1 MVVNNSVGVTCHT
14 HIFINIVYIHYIE
27 MGFFQNSRLK
37 ASELVQQAVE
47 YLVVKYEQAANVFTP
62 ASPFGQLLSVISNIA
77 ELIFTYISHT
87 AEELNIRT
95 AQNIESI
102 QGLAQLAGHEA
113 YRGGSAYGVMGIKLN
128 TSNDFEGNHIK
139 IKNFSKF
146 AINDTGCVYFMNLP
160 TDSIK
165 LSVGGNSFVSVPFM
179 QGEIESQTFTSNGT
193 PLQSFNPVIKGMT
206 DHDNVAVRVNGKEWK
221 KVNSL
226 YDMPAYDDDNPEA
239 SECFVVKTSP
249 TIGISIFFGNN
260 SFGQIP
266 LAGALIEVVYIR
278 TSGMAGNSNSTGL
291 TYTFIDMGIDEYG
304 NEVDLNEVL
313 IVETIAPPMLGTNYE
328 NPEFT
333 KAIAPKASKS
343 FVLATPEN
351 YVSFLSKYNQYSFI
365 YAYHTKDDDDITDD
379 NVIYLKI
386 IPNIKK
392 KLSSSEDY
400 FEVPVSE
407 FVLDKYEKESLMGA
421 LENSGRMLIGT
432 EVEIVDPEVKYFTIN
447 IILRYFENVD
457 RSSISSNIRSLLNKY
472 FLNISRS
479 DIIPKSDL
487 ISLVESI
494 EGVDTCDVFFVSK
507 DNEMAKKNGY
517 YYDEFGD
524 IINVPKNEDPQV
536 GFDLYGNL
544 VMDKGC
550 VYVPRG
556 GWKDANDNYYT
567 VTPEEGK
574 IGPLN
579 IFFDTPVDS
588 SSYNIEMQRKLNNL
602 LK

>member
-1 MVVNNSVGVTCHT
+1 
-14 HIFINIVYIHYIE
+14 

-226 YDMPAYDDDNPEA
+226 YDMPAYDDYNPEA

-266 LAGALIEVVYIR
+266 PSGALIEVVYIR
-278 TSGMAGNSNSTGL
+278 TSGMVGNSNSTGL

-536 GFDLYGNL
+536 GFDSYGNL

>member
-1 MVVNNSVGVTCHT
+1 MDVISHPF
-14 HIFINIVYIHYIE
+14 FINILYIHYIE

-37 ASELVQQAVE
+37 ASDLVQQAVE
-47 YLVVKYEQAANVFTP
+47 YLVIKYEQAANVFTP

-102 QGLAQLAGHEA
+102 QGLAQLSGHEA
-113 YRGGSAYGVMGIKLN
+113 HRGGSAYGTMSIKLN
-128 TSNDFEGNHIK
+128 TSNDFGGNHLK

-146 AINDTGCVYFMNLP
+146 IIEETGCLYFFNLP
-160 TDSIK
+160 TDSVK
-165 LSVGGNSFVSVPFM
+165 LSVGGSFVSAQFM
-179 QGEIESQTFTSNGT
+179 QGEIETQTFTSDGT

-206 DHDNVAVRVNGKEWK
+206 DHDNVAVRVNGKVWK
-221 KVNSL
+221 KVDSL
-226 YDMPAYDDDNPEA
+226 YDMPAYDDDNEEA
-239 SECFVVKTSP
+239 SECFIVKTSP
-249 TIGISIFFGNN
+249 TIGISIFFGND
-260 SFGQIP
+260 SFGKIP
-266 LAGALIEVVYIR
+266 PAGAIIEVVYIK
-278 TSGMAGNSNSTGL
+278 TSGVSGNSNSTGL
-291 TYTFIDMGIDEYG
+291 TYTFVDMGIDEYG

-351 YVSFLSKYNQYSFI
+351 YVNFLSKYNQFSFI
-365 YAYHTKDDDDITDD
+365 YAYNNKDDDEIYDS
-379 NVIYLKI
+379 NVIYLKV

-400 FEVPVSE
+400 FDVPVSE
-407 FVLDKYEKESLMGA
+407 FVLDEFEKESLIGA
-421 LENSGRMLIGT
+421 LENSGRMLMGT
-432 EVEIVDPEVKYFTIN
+432 EIEIVEPEIKYFTIN
-447 IILRYFENVD
+447 IMLRYFEGVD
-457 RSSISSNIRSLLNKY
+457 RSSISSNIRSVLSKY
-472 FLNISRS
+472 FLNINRS

-487 ISLVESI
+487 ISLI
-494 EGVDTCDVFFVSK
+494 EGINGVDTCDVFFMSK
-507 DNEMAKKNGY
+507 DNEMAKRRKY
-517 YYDEFGD
+517 YYDRFGD
-524 IINVPKNEDPQV
+524 SIPVGDNEDPQV
-536 GFDLYGNL
+536 GFDSYGNI

-550 VYVPRG
+550 IYVPRG
-556 GWKDANDNYYT
+556 GWRDANDNYYT
-567 VTPEEGK
+567 VTPEDGK

-579 IFFDTPVDS
+579 IFFDTPVRNS
-588 SSYNIEMQRKLNNL
+588 TYNIEMQRKLNNL

>member
-1 MVVNNSVGVTCHT
+1 
-14 HIFINIVYIHYIE
+14 

-37 ASELVQQAVE
+37 ASDLVQQAVE

-206 DHDNVAVRVNGKEWK
+206 DHDNIAVRVNGKEWK

-291 TYTFIDMGIDEYG
+291 SYTFIDMGVDEYG

-574 IGPLN
+574 IGTLN

>member
-1 MVVNNSVGVTCHT
+1 
-14 HIFINIVYIHYIE
+14 

-47 YLVVKYEQAANVFTP
+47 YLVIKYEQATHVFTP
-62 ASPFGQLLSVISNIA
+62 ASPFGQLLVVISNIA

-87 AEELNIRT
+87 AEEMSIRT

-102 QGLAQLAGHEA
+102 QGLAQLTGHEA
-113 YRGGSAYGVMGIKLN
+113 YRGGSAYGVMGVKLN

-146 AINDTGCVYFMNLP
+146 TIDETGCVYFMNLP

-165 LSVGGNSFVSVPFM
+165 LSVGGNSFVSIPFM

-193 PLQSFNPVIKGMT
+193 ALQSFNPVVKGMT

-226 YDMPAYDDDNPEA
+226 YDMPAYDSDNPEA
-239 SECFVVKTSP
+239 SECFIVKTSP
-249 TIGISIFFGNN
+249 TIGISIFFGND

-266 LAGALIEVVYIR
+266 PAGALIEVVYIK
-278 TSGMAGNSNSTGL
+278 TEGLIGNSNFTGL
-291 TYTFIDMGIDEYG
+291 TYTFIDMGMDEYG
-304 NEVDLNEVL
+304 NEVNLNDVL

-351 YVSFLSKYNQYSFI
+351 YISFLSKYNQYSFI
-365 YAYHTKDDDDITDD
+365 YAYHTKDDDDIVDD
-379 NVIYLKI
+379 NVIYLKV

-392 KLSSSEDY
+392 KLTSSEDY

-407 FVLDKYEKESLMGA
+407 FVLDKYEKESLLA
-421 LENSGRMLIGT
+421 AIENSGRMLIGS
-432 EVEIVDPEVKYFTIN
+432 EVEIVDPEVKYFIIN
-447 IILRYFENVD
+447 VVLRYFENVD
-457 RSSISSNIRSLLNKY
+457 KSSISSNIRSLLNKY

-487 ISLVESI
+487 ISLIESI
-494 EGVDTCDVFFVSK
+494 EGVDTCDVFFISK
-507 DNEMAKKNGY
+507 DNEMAKKRGY
-517 YYDEFGD
+517 YYDEYGD
-524 IINVPKNEDPQV
+524 AINIGKGEDPQV
-536 GFDLYGNL
+536 GFDVYGNI
-544 VMDKGC
+544 VMDRGC
-550 VYVPRG
+550 IYVPRG

-567 VTPEEGK
+567 VTPEDGK
-574 IGPLN
+574 MGPLN
-579 IFFDTPVDS
+579 IFFDAPVS
-588 SSYNIEMQRKLNNL
+588 NSSYNIEMQRKLNNL

>member
-1 MVVNNSVGVTCHT
+1 
-14 HIFINIVYIHYIE
+14 

-37 ASELVQQAVE
+37 ASDLVQQAVE
-47 YLVVKYEQAANVFTP
+47 YLVVKYEQAAHVFTP
-62 ASPFGQLLSVISNIA
+62 ASPFGQLLVVISNIA

-102 QGLAQLAGHEA
+102 QGLAQLTGHEA

-128 TSNDFEGNHIK
+128 TSNDFEGNHVT

-146 AINDTGCVYFMNLP
+146 TINETGCIYFMNLP

-165 LSVGGNSFVSVPFM
+165 LTVGNSSFVSVPFM
-179 QGEIESQTFTSNGT
+179 QGEVESQTFTSNGT
-193 PLQSFNPVIKGMT
+193 ALQSFNPVIKGMT
-206 DHDNVAVRVNGKEWK
+206 DHNNVAVRVNGKEWR
-221 KVNSL
+221 KVDSL
-226 YDMPAYDDDNPEA
+226 YDMPTYDDDNPEA
-239 SECFVVKTSP
+239 SECFIVKTSP
-249 TIGISIFFGNN
+249 TIGISIFFGND

-266 LAGALIEVVYIR
+266 PDGAIIDVVYIK
-278 TSGMAGNSNSTGL
+278 TSGMSGNSNSTGL
-291 TYTFIDMGIDEYG
+291 TYSFIDNGLDEYG
-304 NEVDLNEVL
+304 NEVNLNDVL
-313 IVETIAPPMLGTNYE
+313 IIETIAPPMLGTNYE
-328 NPEFT
+328 DPEFT

-343 FVLATPEN
+343 FILATPES

-365 YAYHTKDDDDITDD
+365 YAYHTKDDDNEYDD
-379 NVIYLKI
+379 NVIYLKV

-407 FVLDKYEKESLMGA
+407 FVLDAFEKESLIAA

-447 IILRYFENVD
+447 IVLRYFENVD
-457 RSSISSNIRSLLNKY
+457 KSSISSNIRSMLNKY
-472 FLNISRS
+472 FLNINRS

-487 ISLVESI
+487 ISLVEGI
-494 EGVDTCDVFFVSK
+494 DGVDTCDVFFMSR
-507 DNEMAKKNGY
+507 DNEMAKRNGY
-517 YYDEFGD
+517 YYDPLGD
-524 IINVPKNEDPQV
+524 IIHVGKNEDPQV
-536 GFDLYGNL
+536 GFDSYGNI

-550 VYVPRG
+550 IYVPRG
-556 GWKDANDNYYT
+556 GWRDANDNYYT
-567 VTPEEGK
+567 ITPEEGK
-574 IGPLN
+574 MGPLN
-579 IFFDTPVDS
+579 IIFDTPVNN

>member
-1 MVVNNSVGVTCHT
+1 
-14 HIFINIVYIHYIE
+14 

-47 YLVVKYEQAANVFTP
+47 YLVVKYEQATHVFTP
-62 ASPFGQLLSVISNIA
+62 ASPFGQLLVVISNIA

-87 AEELNIRT
+87 AEEMSIRT

-102 QGLAQLAGHEA
+102 QGLAQLTGHEA
-113 YRGGSAYGVMGIKLN
+113 YRGGSAYGVMGVKLN

-146 AINDTGCVYFMNLP
+146 TIDETGCVYFMNLP

-165 LSVGGNSFVSVPFM
+165 LSVGGNSFVSIPFM

-193 PLQSFNPVIKGMT
+193 ALQSFNPVVKGMT

-226 YDMPAYDDDNPEA
+226 YDMPAYDSDNPEA
-239 SECFVVKTSP
+239 SECFIVKTSP
-249 TIGISIFFGNN
+249 TIGISIFFGND

-266 LAGALIEVVYIR
+266 PAGALIEVVYIK
-278 TSGMAGNSNSTGL
+278 TEGLIGNSNFTGL
-291 TYTFIDMGIDEYG
+291 TYTFIDMGMDEYG
-304 NEVDLNEVL
+304 NEVNLNDVL

-351 YVSFLSKYNQYSFI
+351 YISFLSKYNQYSFI
-365 YAYHTKDDDDITDD
+365 YAYHTKDDEDITDD
-379 NVIYLKI
+379 NVIYLKV

-407 FVLDKYEKESLMGA
+407 FVLDKYEKESLMA
-421 LENSGRMLIGT
+421 AIENSGRMLIGS
-432 EVEIVDPEVKYFTIN
+432 EVEIVDPEVKYFIIN
-447 IILRYFENVD
+447 VVLRYFENVD
-457 RSSISSNIRSLLNKY
+457 KSSISSNIRSLLNKY

-487 ISLVESI
+487 ISLIESI
-494 EGVDTCDVFFVSK
+494 EGVDTCDVFFISK
-507 DNEMAKKNGY
+507 DNEMAKKRGY
-517 YYDEFGD
+517 YFDEYGD
-524 IINVPKNEDPQV
+524 TINIGKGEDPQV
-536 GFDLYGNL
+536 GFDVYGNI

-550 VYVPRG
+550 IYVPRG

-567 VTPEEGK
+567 VTPEDGK
-574 IGPLN
+574 MGPLN
-579 IFFDTPVDS
+579 IFFDAPVS
-588 SSYNIEMQRKLNNL
+588 NSSYNIEMQRKLNNL

>member
-1 MVVNNSVGVTCHT
+1 
-14 HIFINIVYIHYIE
+14 

-37 ASELVQQAVE
+37 ASDLVQQAVE

-146 AINDTGCVYFMNLP
+146 SINETGCVYFMNLP

-193 PLQSFNPVIKGMT
+193 ALQSFNPVIKGMT
-206 DHDNVAVRVNGKEWK
+206 DHDNIAVRVNGKEWR

-239 SECFVVKTSP
+239 SECFIIKTSP
-249 TIGISIFFGNN
+249 TIGISIFFGND

-266 LAGALIEVVYIR
+266 PEGALIEVVYIK
-278 TSGMAGNSNSTGL
+278 TSGMSGNSNSMGL

-328 NPEFT
+328 DPEFT

-421 LENSGRMLIGT
+421 LENSGRMLIGS

-447 IILRYFENVD
+447 IIIRYFENVD

-472 FLNISRS
+472 FLNINRS

-494 EGVDTCDVFFVSK
+494 EGVDTCDVFFVNK
-507 DNEMAKKNGY
+507 DNEMAKRNGY

-524 IINVPKNEDPQV
+524 MILVGKNEDPQV
-536 GFDLYGNL
+536 GFDIYGNI

-588 SSYNIEMQRKLNNL
+588 TSYNIEMQRKLNKL

>member
-1 MVVNNSVGVTCHT
+1 
-14 HIFINIVYIHYIE
+14 

-37 ASELVQQAVE
+37 ASDLVQQAVE

-146 AINDTGCVYFMNLP
+146 SINETGCVYFMNLP

-193 PLQSFNPVIKGMT
+193 ALQSFNPVIKGMT
-206 DHDNVAVRVNGKEWK
+206 DHDNIAVRVNGKEWR

-239 SECFVVKTSP
+239 SECFIVKTSP
-249 TIGISIFFGNN
+249 TIGISIFFGND

-266 LAGALIEVVYIR
+266 PEGALIEVVYIK
-278 TSGMAGNSNSTGL
+278 TSGMSGNSNSMGL

-328 NPEFT
+328 DPEFT

-421 LENSGRMLIGT
+421 LENSGRMLIGS

-447 IILRYFENVD
+447 IIIRYFENVD

-472 FLNISRS
+472 FLNINRS

-494 EGVDTCDVFFVSK
+494 EGVDTCDVFFVNK
-507 DNEMAKKNGY
+507 DNEMAKRNGY

-524 IINVPKNEDPQV
+524 MILVGKNEDPQV
-536 GFDLYGNL
+536 GFDIYGNI

-588 SSYNIEMQRKLNNL
+588 TSYNIEMQRKLNKL

>member
-1 MVVNNSVGVTCHT
+1 
-14 HIFINIVYIHYIE
+14 

-37 ASELVQQAVE
+37 ASDLVQQAVE

-146 AINDTGCVYFMNLP
+146 SINETGCVYFMNLP

-193 PLQSFNPVIKGMT
+193 ALQSFNPVIKGMT
-206 DHDNVAVRVNGKEWK
+206 DHDNIAVRVNGKEWR

-239 SECFVVKTSP
+239 SECFIVKTSP
-249 TIGISIFFGNN
+249 TIGISIFFGND

-266 LAGALIEVVYIR
+266 PEGALIEVVYIK
-278 TSGMAGNSNSTGL
+278 TSGISGNSNSMGL

-304 NEVDLNEVL
+304 NEVDLNEVV
-313 IVETIAPPMLGTNYE
+313 IVDTSAPPMLGTNYE
-328 NPEFT
+328 DPEFT

-421 LENSGRMLIGT
+421 LENSGRMLIGS

-447 IILRYFENVD
+447 IIIRYFENVD

-472 FLNISRS
+472 FLNINRS

-494 EGVDTCDVFFVSK
+494 EGVDTCDVFFVNK
-507 DNEMAKKNGY
+507 DNEMAKRNGY

-524 IINVPKNEDPQV
+524 MILVGKNEDPQV
-536 GFDLYGNL
+536 GFDIYGNI

-588 SSYNIEMQRKLNNL
+588 TSYNIEMQRKLNKL

>member
-1 MVVNNSVGVTCHT
+1 
-14 HIFINIVYIHYIE
+14 

-37 ASELVQQAVE
+37 ASDLVQQAVE

-102 QGLAQLAGHEA
+102 QGLAHLAGHEA
-113 YRGGSAYGVMGIKLN
+113 HRGGAAYGVMGIKLN
-128 TSNDFEGNHIK
+128 TSNDFDGNHVK

-146 AINDTGCVYFMNLP
+146 TIAETGCVYFMNLP

-165 LSVGGNSFVSVPFM
+165 LSVGGNSFISVPFM

-193 PLQSFNPVIKGMT
+193 ALQSFNPVIKGMT

-221 KVNSL
+221 KVDSL
-226 YDMPAYDDDNPEA
+226 YDMPAYDDDNPDK
-239 SECFVVKTSP
+239 SECFIVKTSP
-249 TIGISIFFGNN
+249 TVGISIFFGNDN
-260 SFGQIP
+260 FGKIP
-266 LAGALIEVVYIR
+266 PAGALIEVVYIK
-278 TSGMAGNSNSTGL
+278 TSGIVGNSRSTGL
-291 TYTFIDMGIDEYG
+291 SYTFIDMGIDEYG

-328 NPEFT
+328 DPEFT

-365 YAYHTKDDDDITDD
+365 YAYHTKDDDNITDD
-379 NVIYLKI
+379 NVIYLKV
-386 IPNIKK
+386 IPDIKK
-392 KLSSSEDY
+392 KLSNSEDY

-407 FVLDKYEKESLMGA
+407 FVLDKYEKESLMAA
-421 LENSGRMLIGT
+421 LENSGRILIGT

-447 IILRYFENVD
+447 IILRYFENID
-457 RSSISSNIRSLLNKY
+457 RSSISSNIRSVLNKY

-487 ISLVESI
+487 ISLIEGI
-494 EGVDTCDVFFVSK
+494 EGVDACDVFFMSR
-507 DNEMAKKNGY
+507 DNEIAKRNGY
-517 YYDEFGD
+517 YYDEYGD
-524 IINVPKNEDPQV
+524 MINVSKNEDPQL
-536 GFDLYGNL
+536 GFDSYGNL
-544 VMDKGC
+544 VMNKGC

-556 GWKDANDNYYT
+556 GWKDAYDNYYT

-574 IGPLN
+574 MGPLN
-579 IFFDTPVDS
+579 IFFQDPVDS
-588 SSYNIEMQRKLNNL
+588 SAYNIEMQRKLNNL

>member
-1 MVVNNSVGVTCHT
+1 
-14 HIFINIVYIHYIE
+14 

-37 ASELVQQAVE
+37 ASDLVQQAVE

-146 AINDTGCVYFMNLP
+146 SINETGCVYFMNLP
-160 TDSIK
+160 TDTIK

-193 PLQSFNPVIKGMT
+193 ALQSFNPVIKGMT
-206 DHDNVAVRVNGKEWK
+206 DHDNIAVRVNGKEWR

-239 SECFVVKTSP
+239 SECFIVKTSP
-249 TIGISIFFGNN
+249 TIGISIFFGND

-266 LAGALIEVVYIR
+266 PEGALIEVVYIK
-278 TSGMAGNSNSTGL
+278 TSGMSGNSNSMGL

-328 NPEFT
+328 DPEFT

-421 LENSGRMLIGT
+421 LENSGRMLIGS

-447 IILRYFENVD
+447 IIIRYFENVD

-472 FLNISRS
+472 FLNINRS

-487 ISLVESI
+487 ISLVEGI
-494 EGVDTCDVFFVSK
+494 EGVDTCDVFFVNK
-507 DNEMAKKNGY
+507 DNEMAKRNGY

-524 IINVPKNEDPQV
+524 MILVGKNEDPQV
-536 GFDLYGNL
+536 GFDIYGNI

-588 SSYNIEMQRKLNNL
+588 TSYKIEMQRKLNKL

>member
-1 MVVNNSVGVTCHT
+1 
-14 HIFINIVYIHYIE
+14 

-37 ASELVQQAVE
+37 ASDLVQQAVE

-146 AINDTGCVYFMNLP
+146 SINETGCVYFMNLP

-193 PLQSFNPVIKGMT
+193 ALQSFNPVIKGMT
-206 DHDNVAVRVNGKEWK
+206 DHDNIAVRVNGKEWR

-239 SECFVVKTSP
+239 SECFIVKTSP
-249 TIGISIFFGNN
+249 TIGISIFFGND

-266 LAGALIEVVYIR
+266 PEGALIEVVYIK
-278 TSGMAGNSNSTGL
+278 TSGIAGNSNSMGL

-328 NPEFT
+328 DPEFT

-421 LENSGRMLIGT
+421 LENSGRMLIGS

-447 IILRYFENVD
+447 IIIRYFENAD

-472 FLNISRS
+472 FLNINRS

-487 ISLVESI
+487 ISLVEGI
-494 EGVDTCDVFFVSK
+494 EGVDTCDVFFVNK
-507 DNEMAKKNGY
+507 DNEMAKRNGY

-524 IINVPKNEDPQV
+524 MILVGKNEDPQV
-536 GFDLYGNL
+536 GFDIYGNI

-588 SSYNIEMQRKLNNL
+588 TSYNIEMQRKLNKL

>member
-1 MVVNNSVGVTCHT
+1 
-14 HIFINIVYIHYIE
+14 

-47 YLVVKYEQAANVFTP
+47 YLVIKYEQATHVFTP
-62 ASPFGQLLSVISNIA
+62 ASPFGQLLVVISNIA

-87 AEELNIRT
+87 AEELSIRT

-102 QGLAQLAGHEA
+102 QGLSQLTGHEA
-113 YRGGSAYGVMGIKLN
+113 YRGGAAYGVMGVKLN

-146 AINDTGCVYFMNLP
+146 TIDETGCVYFMNLP

-165 LSVGGNSFVSVPFM
+165 LSVGGNSFISIPFM
-179 QGEIESQTFTSNGT
+179 QGEIETQTFTSNGT
-193 PLQSFNPVIKGMT
+193 ALQSFNPVVKGMT

-226 YDMPAYDDDNPEA
+226 YDMPAYDSDNPEA
-239 SECFVVKTSP
+239 SECFIVKTSP
-249 TIGISIFFGNN
+249 TIGISIFFGND

-266 LAGALIEVVYIR
+266 PAGALIEVVYIK
-278 TSGMAGNSNSTGL
+278 TEGLIGNSNFTGL
-291 TYTFIDMGIDEYG
+291 TYTFIDVGMDEYG
-304 NEVDLNEVL
+304 NEVNLNDVL
-313 IVETIAPPMLGTNYE
+313 IVETIAPPMMGTNYE

-351 YVSFLSKYNQYSFI
+351 YISFLSKYNQYSFI
-365 YAYHTKDDDDITDD
+365 YAYHTKDDEDITDD
-379 NVIYLKI
+379 NVIYLKV

-392 KLSSSEDY
+392 KLTSSEDY

-407 FVLDKYEKESLMGA
+407 FVLDKYEKESLMA
-421 LENSGRMLIGT
+421 AIENSGRMLIGT
-432 EVEIVDPEVKYFTIN
+432 EVEIVDPEVKYFIIN
-447 IILRYFENVD
+447 VVLRYFENVD
-457 RSSISSNIRSLLNKY
+457 RASISSNIRSLLNKY

-487 ISLVESI
+487 ISLIETV
-494 EGVDTCDVFFVSK
+494 EGVDTCDVFFINK
-507 DNEMAKKNGY
+507 DNEMAKKRGY
-517 YYDEFGD
+517 YYDEYGD
-524 IINVPKNEDPQV
+524 SINLGRGEDPQV
-536 GFDLYGNL
+536 GFDVYGNI
-544 VMDKGC
+544 VMDRGC
-550 VYVPRG
+550 IYVPRG

-574 IGPLN
+574 LGPLN
-579 IFFDTPVDS
+579 IFFDAPVS
-588 SSYNIEMQRKLNNL
+588 NSSYNIEMQRKLNNL

>member
-1 MVVNNSVGVTCHT
+1 
-14 HIFINIVYIHYIE
+14 

-37 ASELVQQAVE
+37 ASDLVQQAVE
-47 YLVVKYEQAANVFTP
+47 YLVIKYEQAANVFTP

-102 QGLAQLAGHEA
+102 QGLAQLAGHDA
-113 YRGGSAYGVMGIKLN
+113 HRGGAAYGVMGIKLN
-128 TSNDFEGNHIK
+128 TSNDFEGNHIN

-146 AINDTGCVYFMNLP
+146 TINDTGCVYFMNLP

-193 PLQSFNPVIKGMT
+193 ALQSFNPVIKGMT

-249 TIGISIFFGNN
+249 TIGISIFFGND

-266 LAGALIEVVYIR
+266 PSGALIEVVYIR

-407 FVLDKYEKESLMGA
+407 FVLDKYEKESLIAA

-447 IILRYFENVD
+447 IILRYFDNVD
-457 RSSISSNIRSLLNKY
+457 KSSISSNIRSLLNKY
-472 FLNISRS
+472 FLNINRS

-487 ISLVESI
+487 ISLIENI
-494 EGVDTCDVFFVSK
+494 EGVDTCDVFFMNK
-507 DNEMAKKNGY
+507 DNEIAKKNGY
-517 YYDEFGD
+517 YYDEYGD
-524 IINVPKNEDPQV
+524 IINVGKNEDPQV
-536 GFDLYGNL
+536 GFDSYGNI
-544 VMDKGC
+544 VMNKGC
-550 VYVPRG
+550 IYVPRG

-574 IGPLN
+574 MGPLN
-579 IFFDTPVDS
+579 IFFQEPVNNTA
-588 SSYNIEMQRKLNNL
+588 YNIEMQRKLNNL

>member
-1 MVVNNSVGVTCHT
+1 
-14 HIFINIVYIHYIE
+14 

-37 ASELVQQAVE
+37 ASDLVQQAVE
-47 YLVVKYEQAANVFTP
+47 YLVVKYEQTANVFTP

-113 YRGGSAYGVMGIKLN
+113 YRGGAAYGVMGIKLN
-128 TSNDFEGNHIK
+128 TTNDFEGNHVK

-146 AINDTGCVYFMNLP
+146 TINETGCIYFMNLP

-165 LSVGGNSFVSVPFM
+165 LTVGGGSFISVPFM

-206 DHDNVAVRVNGKEWK
+206 DHDNIAVRVNGKEWH
-221 KVNSL
+221 KVDSL
-226 YDMPAYDDDNPEA
+226 YDMPAYDGDTPEA
-239 SECFVVKTSP
+239 SECFIVKTSP
-249 TIGISIFFGNN
+249 TIGISIFFGND

-266 LAGALIEVVYIR
+266 PAGAIIEVVYIK
-278 TSGMAGNSNSTGL
+278 TAGMAGNSNSTGL
-291 TYTFIDMGIDEYG
+291 SYSFIDMGVDENG

-328 NPEFT
+328 DPEFT

-365 YAYHTKDDDDITDD
+365 YAYHTKYDDDITDD

-400 FEVPVSE
+400 FEVPVTE
-407 FVLDKYEKESLMGA
+407 FILDRYEKESLIGA
-421 LENSGRMLIGT
+421 IENSGRMLIGS

-447 IILRYFENVD
+447 VILRYFDTVD
-457 RSSISSNIRSLLNKY
+457 RSSITSNIRSILSKY
-472 FLNISRS
+472 FLNINRS

-487 ISLVESI
+487 ISLIESI
-494 EGVDTCDVFFVSK
+494 DGVDGCDVFFISK
-507 DNEMAKKNGY
+507 DNEMAKRNGY
-517 YYDEFGD
+517 YYNEYGD
-524 IINVPKNEDPQV
+524 MIPVGKDEDPQI
-536 GFDLYGNL
+536 GFDDYGNL
-544 VMDKGC
+544 VMNKEC

-556 GWKDANDNYYT
+556 GWKDASDNYYT

-579 IFFDTPVDS
+579 IFFQTAVNNTA
-588 SSYNIEMQRKLNNL
+588 YNIEMQRKLNNL

>member
-1 MVVNNSVGVTCHT
+1 
-14 HIFINIVYIHYIE
+14 

-37 ASELVQQAVE
+37 ASDLVQQAVE
-47 YLVVKYEQAANVFTP
+47 YLVVKYEQAASVFTP

-113 YRGGSAYGVMGIKLN
+113 YRGGAAYGVMGVKLN
-128 TSNDFEGNHIK
+128 TSNDFEGNHLT

-146 AINDTGCVYFMNLP
+146 TINETGCIYFMNLP

-165 LSVGGNSFVSVPFM
+165 LSVGGSSFITVPFM

-206 DHDNVAVRVNGKEWK
+206 DHDNIAVRVNGKEWR
-221 KVNSL
+221 KVDSL
-226 YDMPAYDDDNPEA
+226 YDMPAYDDDTPEA
-239 SECFVVKTSP
+239 SECFIVKTSP
-249 TIGISIFFGNN
+249 SIGISIFFGND

-266 LAGALIEVVYIR
+266 PAGALIEVVYIK
-278 TSGMAGNSNSTGL
+278 TVGMAGNSNSTGL
-291 TYTFIDMGIDEYG
+291 SYSFVDMGIDEQG

-328 NPEFT
+328 DPEFT

-407 FVLDKYEKESLMGA
+407 FVLDKYEKESLISA
-421 LENSGRMLIGT
+421 IENSGRMLIGS

-447 IILRYFENVD
+447 VILRYFSNVD
-457 RSSISSNIRSLLNKY
+457 RSSITSNIRSALNKY
-472 FLNISRS
+472 FLSINRS

-487 ISLVESI
+487 ISLIEVI
-494 EGVDTCDVFFVSK
+494 EGVDTCDVFFMTK
-507 DNEMAKKNGY
+507 DNEMAKKKGY
-517 YYDEFGD
+517 YYDEYGD
-524 IINVPKNEDPQV
+524 MIHVGKNEDPQV
-536 GFDLYGNL
+536 GFDSYGNL
-544 VMDKGC
+544 VMNKGC

-567 VTPEEGK
+567 LTPEDGK
-574 IGPLN
+574 MGPLN
-579 IFFDTPVDS
+579 IFFESSVDNS
-588 SSYNIEMQRKLNNL
+588 VYNIEMQRKLNNL

>member
-1 MVVNNSVGVTCHT
+1 
-14 HIFINIVYIHYIE
+14 

-37 ASELVQQAVE
+37 ASDLVQQAVE

-146 AINDTGCVYFMNLP
+146 SINETGCVYFMNLP
-160 TDSIK
+160 TDTIK

-193 PLQSFNPVIKGMT
+193 ALQSFNPVIKGMT
-206 DHDNVAVRVNGKEWK
+206 DHDNIAVRVNGKEWR

-239 SECFVVKTSP
+239 SECFIVKTSP
-249 TIGISIFFGNN
+249 TIGISIFFGND

-266 LAGALIEVVYIR
+266 PEGALIEVVYIK
-278 TSGMAGNSNSTGL
+278 TSGMAGNSNSMGL

-328 NPEFT
+328 DPEFT

-421 LENSGRMLIGT
+421 LENSGRMLIGS

-447 IILRYFENVD
+447 IIIRYFENAD

-472 FLNISRS
+472 FLNINRS

-494 EGVDTCDVFFVSK
+494 EGVDTCDVFFVNK
-507 DNEMAKKNGY
+507 DNEMAKRNGY

-524 IINVPKNEDPQV
+524 MILVGKNEDPQV
-536 GFDLYGNL
+536 GFDIYGNI

-588 SSYNIEMQRKLNNL
+588 TSYNIEMQRKLNKL

>member
-1 MVVNNSVGVTCHT
+1 
-14 HIFINIVYIHYIE
+14 
-27 MGFFQNSRLK
+27 MGFFQSSRLK
-37 ASELVQQAVE
+37 ASDLVQQAVE
-47 YLVVKYEQAANVFTP
+47 YLVIKYEQAASVFTP
-62 ASPFGQLLSVISNIA
+62 ASPFGQLLVVISNIA

-102 QGLAQLAGHEA
+102 QGLAQLTGHEA
-113 YRGGSAYGVMGIKLN
+113 HRGGSAYGVMAVKLN
-128 TSNDFEGNHIK
+128 ATNEFEGNHLK

-146 AINDTGCVYFMNLP
+146 IINETGCVYFMNLP

-165 LSVGGNSFVSVPFM
+165 LTVGGTFVSVPFM
-179 QGEIESQTFTSNGT
+179 QGEIETQTFTSNGT

-226 YDMPAYDDDNPEA
+226 YDMPIYDDDNPEA
-239 SECFVVKTSP
+239 SECFIVKTSP
-249 TIGISIFFGNN
+249 SIGISIFFGNN

-266 LAGALIEVVYIR
+266 PDGALIEVVYIK
-278 TSGMAGNSNSTGL
+278 TSGMTGNSNSTGL
-291 TYTFIDMGIDEYG
+291 SYEFIDMGIDEYG
-304 NEVDLNEVL
+304 NEVNLNEVL
-313 IVETIAPPMLGTNYE
+313 IIETIAPPMLGTDYE

-351 YVSFLSKYNQYSFI
+351 YVNFLSKYNQFSFI

-379 NVIYLKI
+379 NVVYLKI
-386 IPNIKK
+386 IPNIRK

-407 FVLDKYEKESLMGA
+407 FVLDKYERESIMAA
-421 LENSGRMLIGT
+421 LENSGRMLIGS
-432 EVEIVDPEVKYFTIN
+432 EVEIVDPEVKFFTIN
-447 IILRYFENVD
+447 VILRYFNNVD
-457 RSSISSNIRSLLNKY
+457 RSSISSNIRSVLNKY
-472 FLNISRS
+472 FLNINRS

-487 ISLVESI
+487 ISLI
-494 EGVDTCDVFFVSK
+494 EAIDGVDTCDVFFITK
-507 DNEMAKKNGY
+507 DNEMAKKNGR
-517 YYDEFGD
+517 YYDEWGFSIPVASD
-524 IINVPKNEDPQV
+524 EDPQV
-536 GFDLYGNL
+536 GFDDYGNI

-550 VYVPRG
+550 IYIPRG
-556 GWKDANDNYYT
+556 GWRDANDNYYT

-574 IGPLN
+574 MGPLN
-579 IFFDTPVDS
+579 IFFQTPVDS
-588 SSYNIEMQRKLNNL
+588 TAYNIEMQRKLNKL
-602 LK
+602 MK

>member
-1 MVVNNSVGVTCHT
+1 
-14 HIFINIVYIHYIE
+14 

-37 ASELVQQAVE
+37 ASDLVQQAVE

-62 ASPFGQLLSVISNIA
+62 ASPFGQLLNVISNIA

-113 YRGGSAYGVMGIKLN
+113 YRGGSAYGVIGIKLN

-146 AINDTGCVYFMNLP
+146 SINETGCVYFMNLP

-193 PLQSFNPVIKGMT
+193 ALQSFNPIIKGMT
-206 DHDNVAVRVNGKEWK
+206 DHDNIAVRVNGKEWR
-221 KVNSL
+221 KVYSL
-226 YDMPAYDDDNPEA
+226 YDMPAYDDDNPES
-239 SECFVVKTSP
+239 SECFIVKTSP

-266 LAGALIEVVYIR
+266 PAGALIEVVYIK
-278 TSGMAGNSNSTGL
+278 TLGMTGNSNSTGL
-291 TYTFIDMGIDEYG
+291 SYTFIDMGIDEYG

-328 NPEFT
+328 DPEFT

-365 YAYHTKDDDDITDD
+365 YAYHTKNDDNITDD

-447 IILRYFENVD
+447 VILRYFENVD
-457 RSSISSNIRSLLNKY
+457 KSSISSNIRSLLNKY

-487 ISLVESI
+487 ISLI
-494 EGVDTCDVFFVSK
+494 ENIDGVDTCDVFFVSK

-524 IINVPKNEDPQV
+524 IINVGKNEDPQV
-536 GFDLYGNL
+536 GFDSYGNI
-544 VMDKGC
+544 VMNKGC
-550 VYVPRG
+550 IYVPRG

-567 VTPEEGK
+567 ITPEEGK

-588 SSYNIEMQRKLNNL
+588 SAYNIEMQRKLNKL

>member
-1 MVVNNSVGVTCHT
+1 MGVIF
-14 HIFINIVYIHYIE
+14 HIHFFINIIYIHYIE

-47 YLVVKYEQAANVFTP
+47 YLVVKYEQTSSVFTP

-102 QGLAQLAGHEA
+102 QGLAQLTGHEA
-113 YRGGSAYGVMGIKLN
+113 YRGGAAYGVMGIKLN
-128 TSNDFEGNHIK
+128 STNDFEGNHLT

-146 AINDTGCVYFMNLP
+146 TIGETGCVYFMNLP

-165 LSVGGNSFVSVPFM
+165 LTVGAGTFISVPFM
-179 QGEIESQTFTSNGT
+179 QGEIETQTFTSNGT
-193 PLQSFNPVIKGMT
+193 ALQSFNPVIKGMT
-206 DHDNVAVRVNGKEWK
+206 DHNNIAVRVNGKEWK
-221 KVNSL
+221 KVESL
-226 YDMPAYDDDNPEA
+226 YDMPSYDDVNPES
-239 SECFVVKTSP
+239 SECFIVKTSP
-249 TIGISIFFGNN
+249 SIGISIFFGND
-260 SFGQIP
+260 SFGKIP
-266 LAGALIEVVYIR
+266 PMGALIEVVYIK
-278 TSGMAGNSNSTGL
+278 TSGMIGNSNSTGL
-291 TYTFIDMGIDEYG
+291 SYNFIDMGIDEYG

-313 IVETIAPPMLGTNYE
+313 IVETIAPPLLGANYE
-328 NPEFT
+328 DPEFT
-333 KAIAPKASKS
+333 KAIAPKTSKS
-343 FVLATPEN
+343 FVLANPEHYVN
-351 YVSFLSKYNQYSFI
+351 YLTKFNQYSFI

-379 NVIYLKI
+379 NVIYLKL

-407 FVLDKYEKESLMGA
+407 FILDKYEKESLISA

-432 EVEIVDPEVKYFTIN
+432 EIEIIDPEVKYFSIN
-447 IILRYFENVD
+447 IMLRYFENVD
-457 RSSISSNIRSLLNKY
+457 KTSISSNIRSLLNKY
-472 FLNISRS
+472 FLNINRS

-487 ISLVESI
+487 IALIEGI
-494 EGVDTCDVFFVSK
+494 EGVDTCDVFFISK
-507 DNEMAKKNGY
+507 DNEIAKKKGY
-517 YYDEFGD
+517 YYNDDG
-524 IINVPKNEDPQV
+524 IMINVAKDEDPQI
-536 GFDLYGNL
+536 GFDAYGNL
-544 VMDKGC
+544 VMNKGC

-556 GWKDANDNYYT
+556 GWRDANDNYYT
-567 VTPEEGK
+567 ETPEDGK

-579 IFFDTPVDS
+579 IFFYNNVDNS
-588 SSYNIEMQRKLNNL
+588 TYNIEMQRKFNNL

>member
-1 MVVNNSVGVTCHT
+1 
-14 HIFINIVYIHYIE
+14 
-27 MGFFQNSRLK
+27 
-37 ASELVQQAVE
+37 
-47 YLVVKYEQAANVFTP
+47 
-62 ASPFGQLLSVISNIA
+62 
-77 ELIFTYISHT
+77 
-87 AEELNIRT
+87 
-95 AQNIESI
+95 
-102 QGLAQLAGHEA
+102 
-113 YRGGSAYGVMGIKLN
+113 MGIKLN

-146 AINDTGCVYFMNLP
+146 SINETGCVYFMNLP

-193 PLQSFNPVIKGMT
+193 ALQSFNPVIKGMT
-206 DHDNVAVRVNGKEWK
+206 DHDNIAVRVNGKEWR

-239 SECFVVKTSP
+239 SECFIVKTSP
-249 TIGISIFFGNN
+249 TIGISIFFGND

-266 LAGALIEVVYIR
+266 PEGALIEVVYIK
-278 TSGMAGNSNSTGL
+278 TSGMAGNSNSMGL

-328 NPEFT
+328 DPEFT

-421 LENSGRMLIGT
+421 LENSGRMLIGS

-447 IILRYFENVD
+447 IIIRYFENVD

-472 FLNISRS
+472 FLNINRS

-487 ISLVESI
+487 ISLVEGI
-494 EGVDTCDVFFVSK
+494 EGVDTCDVFFVNK
-507 DNEMAKKNGY
+507 DNEMAKRNGY

-524 IINVPKNEDPQV
+524 MILVGKNEDPQV
-536 GFDLYGNL
+536 GFDIYGNI

-556 GWKDANDNYYT
+556 GWKDANDNY
-567 VTPEEGK
+567 
-574 IGPLN
+574 
-579 IFFDTPVDS
+579 
-588 SSYNIEMQRKLNNL
+588 
-602 LK
+602 

>member
-1 MVVNNSVGVTCHT
+1 
-14 HIFINIVYIHYIE
+14 

-37 ASELVQQAVE
+37 ASDLVQQAVE

-102 QGLAQLAGHEA
+102 QGLAQLAGHDA
-113 YRGGSAYGVMGIKLN
+113 YRGGAAYGVMGVKLN
-128 TSNDFEGNHIK
+128 TTNDFEGNHLT

-146 AINDTGCVYFMNLP
+146 TINETGCIYFMNLP

-165 LSVGGNSFVSVPFM
+165 LSVGGGSFISVPFM

-193 PLQSFNPVIKGMT
+193 PLQSFNSVIKGMT
-206 DHDNVAVRVNGKEWK
+206 DHDNIAVRVNGKEWR
-221 KVNSL
+221 KVDSL
-226 YDMPAYDDDNPEA
+226 YDMPAYDGDTPEA
-239 SECFVVKTSP
+239 SECFIVKTSP
-249 TIGISIFFGNN
+249 TIGISIFFGNDN
-260 SFGQIP
+260 FGQIP
-266 LAGALIEVVYIR
+266 PAGALIEVVYIK
-278 TSGMAGNSNSTGL
+278 TVGMAGNSNSTGL
-291 TYTFIDMGIDEYG
+291 SYSFVDMGIDEYG

-328 NPEFT
+328 DPEFT

-351 YVSFLSKYNQYSFI
+351 YVSYLSKYNQYSFI

-407 FVLDKYEKESLMGA
+407 FVLDKYEKESLIA
-421 LENSGRMLIGT
+421 AIENSGRMLIGS

-447 IILRYFENVD
+447 IILRYFNNVD
-457 RSSISSNIRSLLNKY
+457 RSSITSNIRSVLNKY
-472 FLNISRS
+472 FLSINRS

-487 ISLVESI
+487 ISLIEVI
-494 EGVDTCDVFFVSK
+494 EGVDTCDVFFMTK
-507 DNEMAKKNGY
+507 ENETAKKNGY
-517 YYDEFGD
+517 YYDKYGD
-524 IINVPKNEDPQV
+524 IIHVGKNEDPQV
-536 GFDLYGNL
+536 GFDSYGNI

-574 IGPLN
+574 MGPLN
-579 IFFDTPVDS
+579 IFFDTPVDNS
-588 SSYNIEMQRKLNNL
+588 VYNIEMQRKLNNL

>member
-1 MVVNNSVGVTCHT
+1 
-14 HIFINIVYIHYIE
+14 

-291 TYTFIDMGIDEYG
+291 TYTFIDMGVDEYG

-536 GFDLYGNL
+536 GFDSYGNL

>member
-1 MVVNNSVGVTCHT
+1 
-14 HIFINIVYIHYIE
+14 

-37 ASELVQQAVE
+37 ASDLVQQAVE

-102 QGLAQLAGHEA
+102 QGLAHLAGHEA
-113 YRGGSAYGVMGIKLN
+113 HRGGAAYGVMGIKLN
-128 TSNDFEGNHIK
+128 TSNDFDGNHVK

-146 AINDTGCVYFMNLP
+146 TIAETGCIYFMNLP

-165 LSVGGNSFVSVPFM
+165 LSVGGNSFISVPFM

-193 PLQSFNPVIKGMT
+193 ALQSFNPVIKGMT

-221 KVNSL
+221 KVDSL
-226 YDMPAYDDDNPEA
+226 YDMPAYDDDNPDK
-239 SECFVVKTSP
+239 SECFIVKTSP
-249 TIGISIFFGNN
+249 TVGISIFFGNDN
-260 SFGQIP
+260 FGKIP
-266 LAGALIEVVYIR
+266 PAGALIEVVYIK
-278 TSGMAGNSNSTGL
+278 TSGIVGNSRSTGL
-291 TYTFIDMGIDEYG
+291 SYTFIDMGIDEYG

-328 NPEFT
+328 DPEFT

-365 YAYHTKDDDDITDD
+365 YAYHTKDDDNITDD
-379 NVIYLKI
+379 NVIYLKV
-386 IPNIKK
+386 IPDIKK
-392 KLSSSEDY
+392 KLSNSEDY

-407 FVLDKYEKESLMGA
+407 FVLDKYEKESLMAA
-421 LENSGRMLIGT
+421 LENSGRILIGT

-447 IILRYFENVD
+447 IILRYFENID
-457 RSSISSNIRSLLNKY
+457 RSSISSNIRSVLNKY

-487 ISLVESI
+487 ISLIEGI
-494 EGVDTCDVFFVSK
+494 EGVDACDVFFMSR
-507 DNEMAKKNGY
+507 DNEIAKRNGY
-517 YYDEFGD
+517 YYDEYGD
-524 IINVPKNEDPQV
+524 MINVSKNEDPQL
-536 GFDLYGNL
+536 GFDSYGNL
-544 VMDKGC
+544 VMNKGC

-556 GWKDANDNYYT
+556 GWKDAYDNYYT

-574 IGPLN
+574 MGPLN
-579 IFFDTPVDS
+579 IFFQDPVDS
-588 SSYNIEMQRKLNNL
+588 SAYNIEMQRKLNNL

>member
-1 MVVNNSVGVTCHT
+1 
-14 HIFINIVYIHYIE
+14 

-37 ASELVQQAVE
+37 ASDLVQQAVE

-113 YRGGSAYGVMGIKLN
+113 YRGGASYGVMGVKLN
-128 TSNDFEGNHIK
+128 TNNDFEGNHLT

-146 AINDTGCVYFMNLP
+146 TINETGCIYFMNLP

-165 LSVGGNSFVSVPFM
+165 LSVGGSSFISVPFM

-206 DHDNVAVRVNGKEWK
+206 DHDNIAVRVNGKEWR
-221 KVNSL
+221 KVDSL
-226 YDMPAYDDDNPEA
+226 YDMPAYDGDTPEA
-239 SECFVVKTSP
+239 SECFIVKTSP
-249 TIGISIFFGNN
+249 TIGISVFFGNDN
-260 SFGQIP
+260 FGQIP
-266 LAGALIEVVYIR
+266 PAGALIEIVYIK
-278 TSGMAGNSNSTGL
+278 TVGMAGNSNSRGL
-291 TYTFIDMGIDEYG
+291 SYSFVDMGIDEFG

-313 IVETIAPPMLGTNYE
+313 VVETIAPPMLGTNYE
-328 NPEFT
+328 DPEFT

-351 YVSFLSKYNQYSFI
+351 YVSYLSKYNQYSFI
-365 YAYHTKDDDDITDD
+365 YAYHTKDDDDIIDD

-407 FVLDKYEKESLMGA
+407 FVLDKYEKESLLA
-421 LENSGRMLIGT
+421 AIENSGRMLIGS

-447 IILRYFENVD
+447 AILRYFSNVD
-457 RSSISSNIRSLLNKY
+457 RSSITSNIRSVLNKY
-472 FLNISRS
+472 FLSINRS

-487 ISLVESI
+487 ISLIEVI
-494 EGVDTCDVFFVSK
+494 EGVDTCDVFFMTK
-507 DNEMAKKNGY
+507 ENEMAKKKGY
-517 YYDEFGD
+517 YYDKYGD
-524 IINVPKNEDPQV
+524 IIHVGKNEDPQV
-536 GFDLYGNL
+536 GFDSYGNL

-567 VTPEEGK
+567 LTPEEGK
-574 IGPLN
+574 MGPLN
-579 IFFDTPVDS
+579 IFFETSVDNS
-588 SSYNIEMQRKLNNL
+588 VYNIEMQRKLNNL

>member
-1 MVVNNSVGVTCHT
+1 
-14 HIFINIVYIHYIE
+14 

-37 ASELVQQAVE
+37 ASDLVQQAVE
-47 YLVVKYEQAANVFTP
+47 YLVMKYEQAANVFTP

-128 TSNDFEGNHIK
+128 TSNDFNGNHIK
-139 IKNFSKF
+139 IRNFSKF
-146 AINDTGCVYFMNLP
+146 TINETGCIYFMNLP

-165 LSVGGNSFVSVPFM
+165 LTVGSGSFISVPFM

-193 PLQSFNPVIKGMT
+193 PLQSFNPVIKGMS
-206 DHDNVAVRVNGKEWK
+206 DHDNIAVRVNGKEWK

-226 YDMPAYDDDNPEA
+226 YDMPAYDDENPDN
-239 SECFVVKTSP
+239 SECFIVKTSP
-249 TIGISIFFGNN
+249 TVGISIFFGND

-266 LAGALIEVVYIR
+266 PSGAIIEVVYIK
-278 TSGMAGNSNSTGL
+278 TLGMDGNINNSGLS
-291 TYTFIDMGIDEYG
+291 YRFIDMGVDEYG
-304 NEVDLNEVL
+304 NEVDLNDVL
-313 IVETIAPPMLGTNYE
+313 IIETIAPPMLGSNYE

-351 YVSFLSKYNQYSFI
+351 YVSYLSKYNQYSFI
-365 YAYHTKDDDDITDD
+365 YAYNNKMDDDIADD
-379 NVIYLKI
+379 NIIYLKI
-386 IPNIKK
+386 IPNIQK
-392 KLSSSEDY
+392 KLTNSEDY

-407 FVLDKYEKESLMGA
+407 FILDRYEKESLMAA
-421 LENSGRMLIGT
+421 LENSGRMLIGS

-447 IILRYFENVD
+447 IVLRYFNNVD
-457 RSSISSNIRSLLNKY
+457 KSSISSNIRSILNKY

-479 DIIPKSDL
+479 DIIPRSDL
-487 ISLVESI
+487 VSLI
-494 EGVDTCDVFFVSK
+494 EGINGVDTCDVFFISK
-507 DNEMAKKNGY
+507 DNEIAKRNGY
-517 YYDEFGD
+517 YYDEYGD
-524 IINVPKNEDPQV
+524 MVMVNKNEDPMV
-536 GFDLYGNL
+536 GFDSYGNI

-550 VYVPRG
+550 VYIPRG
-556 GWKDANDNYYT
+556 GWRDVNNNYYT
-567 VTPEEGK
+567 VTPEDGK

-579 IFFDTPVDS
+579 IFFETPVDS
-588 SSYNIEMQRKLNNL
+588 TSYNIEMQRKLNNL